1 MQIDSIIHPLNLGK
15 SNFQFLHPASD
26 LNHVSA
32 AIFHINC
39 LKKSIDVGV
48 PLDLHTVGPE
58 AWGMFMPGL
67 LFLLAET
74 GLNWQKLAEIKKPQF
89 DCLK

>member
-48 PLDLHTVGPE
+48 SLDLHTVGPQ
-58 AWGMFMPGL
+58 AWRVFIRVDQKSDGVSILNCEVCKYKSDYFPFMS
-67 LFLLAET
+67 F
-74 GLNWQKLAEIKKPQF
+74 
-89 DCLK
+89 